1 MAALTWM
8 PLPSIKQNPLFSSLG
23 LDWAHTL
30 GSCSEHI
37 QRTVM
42 YPVLS
47 KMLIAN
53 PQDHMR
59 LILLLQQKIMRFHG
73 MEMGLPLLSDE
84 NTEIFECQ
92 QEHTMFPWYTC
103 HCEKSFPNEY
113 YRTDEATL
121 LMTAKNRDS
130 SQRESLLCL
139 NVLTR
144 KDWTDSSSSSS
155 FSEFHKEITKI
166 T

>member
-1 MAALTWM
+1 M
-8 PLPSIKQNPLFSSLG
+8 PLPSIKHNPLLSSLG

-30 GSCSEHI
+30 GSCSEHK

-47 KMLIAN
+47 KMLIAS

-59 LILLLQQKIMRFHG
+59 LILLLQQKIMRLHA
-73 MEMGLPLLSDE
+73 MEMGPPLLSDE
-84 NTEIFECQ
+84 NTETFECK

-103 HCEKSFPNEY
+103 HCEKSFRNEY
-113 YRTDEATL
+113 YRTEEATL
-121 LMTAKNRDS
+121 LMTAKNRES
-130 SQRESLLCL
+130 IQPESLLCL
-139 NVLTR
+139 NVKTR
-144 KDWTDSSSSSS
+144 KDWTDFSSSS
-155 FSEFHKEITKI
+155 FSEFHKEITQN